1 MSFDELYENYGGNVL
16 NLAYKMTG
24 AEETAR
30 DLTQDIF
37 LKVYQNLS
45 SFKGES
51 HIYTWLYRISLNHI
65 INYLKRE
72 RRFRWMELM
81 DTKISEI
88 INQAETH
95 SEFGLHSNPIPPDRG
110 VEKMERERIVWSIIL
125 KLPEKQRVPLIL
137 HRYEG
142 FSYQEIADQ
151 LGISLSN
158 VESRIHRAKNFL
170 IKKLEPW
177 IDKI

>member
-1 MSFDELYENYGGNVL
+1 MSFDELYEKYGRNIL

-24 AEETAR
+24 VKETAH

-81 DTKISEI
+81 DTTVSEVL
-88 INQAETH
+88 NQNEIPPQ
-95 SEFGLHSNPIPPDRG
+95 FVMHSNPMPPDKG
-110 VEKMERERIVWSIIL
+110 IEKTERERIIWYIIL
-125 KLPEKQRVPLIL
+125 KLPEKQRVPFIL

-142 FSYQEIADQ
+142 FSYQEVADQ

-158 VESRIHRAKNFL
+158 VESRMHRAKKFL
-170 IKKLEPW
+170 IRELEPW
-177 IDKI
+177 VNKI